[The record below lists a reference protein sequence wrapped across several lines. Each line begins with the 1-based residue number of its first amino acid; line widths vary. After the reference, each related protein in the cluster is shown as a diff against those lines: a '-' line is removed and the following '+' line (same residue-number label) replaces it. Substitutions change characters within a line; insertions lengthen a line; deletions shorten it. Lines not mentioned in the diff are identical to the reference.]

1 MHCYRQKE
9 NGMYILSKSEIEQIA
24 TKTLQE
30 FSPSNLERP
39 MPLRTTDF
47 LENYL
52 GLVIKYKY
60 ICDFQSGI
68 LGLTVMGDEVPVPSY
83 DELLRPVVFEET
95 FGTVL
100 ISPLL
105 RGRDHVAR
113 RRYTEMHEGAH
124 FILHQPYFANCEK
137 IAAAARCEYPCNF
150 IACRKI
156 ELHDERPK
164 TDLDWLEY
172 QADALAA
179 ALLMPQNVFHS
190 YVRDVLRKNGI
201 RFNCLYT
208 NPNTNDR
215 RAHSVIYDVAE
226 TFAVS
231 YQAAKIRMTH
241 LGLLKESTL
250 SY

>member
-1 MHCYRQKE
+1 MHCYSQKQ
-9 NGMYILSKSEIEQIA
+9 NGMYILSRNEIEQIA
-24 TKTLQE
+24 TKKLQE

-52 GLVIKYKY
+52 GLMVKYKY

-68 LGLTVMGDEVPVPSY
+68 LGLTVMGDEAPIPSY
-83 DELLRPVVFEET
+83 DESLRPVVLEET

-100 ISPLL
+100 ITPQLL
-105 RGRDHVAR
+105 GRDQMAR

-156 ELHDERPK
+156 ELLNERPK
-164 TDLDWLEY
+164 TDSDWLEY

-179 ALLMPQNVFHS
+179 ALLMPQNVFCS
-190 YVRDVLRKNGI
+190 YVRSALRKNGI
-201 RFNCLYT
+201 RFNCLYI
-208 NPNTNDR
+208 NSSINDK

>member
-24 TKTLQE
+24 TKKLQE

-39 MPLRTTDF
+39 MPLQTTDF
-47 LENYL
+47 LQNYL

-68 LGLTVMGDEVPVPSY
+68 LGLTVMSDEIPIPSY
-83 DELLRPVVFEET
+83 DELFRPAVFEET

-100 ISPLL
+100 ISPQLL
-105 RGRDHVAR
+105 GRYHLAR
-113 RRYTEMHEGAH
+113 RRYTEMHECAH
-124 FILHQPYFANCEK
+124 FILHQSYFANCEK
-137 IAAAARCEYPCNF
+137 VAAARCEYPCSF

-156 ELHDERPK
+156 ELHNERPK
-164 TDLDWLEY
+164 TDSDWLEY

-179 ALLMPQNVFHS
+179 ALLMPQNVFYS
-190 YVRDVLRKNGI
+190 YVRSVLRKNGI

-208 NPNTNDR
+208 NPYTKDKTAYNII
-215 RAHSVIYDVAE
+215 SDVAK

-231 YQAAKIRMTH
+231 CQAARIRMTH

-250 SY
+250 

>member
-9 NGMYILSKSEIEQIA
+9 NGMYILSRSEIEQIA
-24 TKTLQE
+24 TKRLQE

-39 MPLRTTDF
+39 MPLQTTSF
-47 LENYL
+47 LEDYL

-60 ICDFQSGI
+60 IGDFQSGI

-83 DELLRPVVFEET
+83 DELLRPVVLEET

-100 ISPLL
+100 ISPVLH
-105 RGRDHVAR
+105 GRDNTAR
-113 RRYTEMHEGAH
+113 WRYTEMHEGAH

-137 IAAAARCEYPCNF
+137 VAAAARCEYPCNF

-156 ELHDERPK
+156 ELHNERPK
-164 TDLDWLEY
+164 TDSDWLEY

-190 YVRDVLRKNGI
+190 CVRNVLRKNGI

-208 NPNTNDR
+208 NPKINDK
-215 RAHSVIYDVAE
+215 RAHNVIYDVAE

-231 YQAAKIRMTH
+231 YQAAKIRMAH
-241 LGLLKESTL
+241 LGLLKESNST
-250 SY
+250 Y

>member
-9 NGMYILSKSEIEQIA
+9 NGMYILSRSEIEQIA
-24 TKTLQE
+24 TKKLQE

-60 ICDFQSGI
+60 ICDFRSGI
-68 LGLTVMGDEVPVPSY
+68 LALTVMGDEVPVPSY
-83 DELLRPVVFEET
+83 DELLRPVVLEET

-105 RGRDHVAR
+105 LGRDHVAR

-124 FILHQPYFANCEK
+124 FMLHQPYFANREK
-137 IAAAARCEYPCNF
+137 VTVAARRESPCNF

-156 ELHDERPK
+156 ELHNERPK
-164 TDLDWLEY
+164 TESDWLEY

-179 ALLMPQNVFHS
+179 ALLMPQNVFYS
-190 YVRDVLRKNGI
+190 YVRAVLRKNGI
-201 RFNCLYT
+201 RSNCLYT
-208 NPNTNDR
+208 NPNINDR
-215 RAHSVIYDVAE
+215 RAHSVIYDVAK

-231 YQAAKIRMTH
+231 YQAVRIRMTH
-241 LGLLKESTL
+241 LGLLRESNLT
-250 SY
+250 Y

>member
-9 NGMYILSKSEIEQIA
+9 NGMYILSRSEIEQIA
-24 TKTLQE
+24 TKKLLE

-39 MPLRTTDF
+39 IPLRTTDF

-52 GLVIKYKY
+52 GLLVKYKY

-68 LGLTVMGDEVPVPSY
+68 LGLTVMGNEVPVPSY
-83 DELLRPVVFEET
+83 DEMLRPVVLEET

-100 ISPLL
+100 ISPML
-105 RGRDHVAR
+105 RGRDNLAR

-137 IAAAARCEYPCNF
+137 TAAAARCEYPCNF

-156 ELHDERPK
+156 ELFNERPK
-164 TDLDWLEY
+164 TDLDWIEY

-179 ALLMPQNVFHS
+179 ALLMPQNVFIS

-201 RFNCLYT
+201 RQNFLYM
-208 NPNTNDR
+208 NSGANDKK
-215 RAHSVIYDVAE
+215 AHSVIYDLAE

-231 YQAAKIRMTH
+231 YQAAKIRMAH
-241 LGLLKESTL
+241 LGLLRESNFT
-250 SY
+250 Y

>member
-1 MHCYRQKE
+1 MHGYKQKE
-9 NGMYILSKSEIEQIA
+9 NGMYILSRSDIEQIA
-24 TKTLQE
+24 TKKLQE

-39 MPLRTTDF
+39 IPLRTTDF

-68 LGLTVMGDEVPVPSY
+68 LGLTVMGDEFPIPSY
-83 DELLRPVVFEET
+83 DELLRPVVLEET

-105 RGRDHVAR
+105 RGRDHAAR

-124 FILHQPYFANCEK
+124 FMLHQPYFANCEK
-137 IAAAARCEYPCNF
+137 VAVAARYEYPCRF

-156 ELHDERPK
+156 ELHNEKPK
-164 TDLDWLEY
+164 TDSDWLEY

-179 ALLMPQNVFHS
+179 ALLMPQNVFRS

-201 RFNCLYT
+201 HFNCLYT
-208 NPNTNDR
+208 NPNANDKK
-215 RAHSVIYDVAE
+215 AHSIIYDVAE
-226 TFAVS
+226 TFEVS
-231 YQAAKIRMTH
+231 YQAAKIRMSH

>member
-24 TKTLQE
+24 TKKLQE
-30 FSPSNLERP
+30 YSPSNLERP

-47 LENYL
+47 LQNYL
-52 GLVIKYKY
+52 GLMIKYKY

-83 DELLRPVVFEET
+83 DELLRPVVLEET

-100 ISPLL
+100 ISPQLL
-105 RGRDHVAR
+105 GRDHSAR
-113 RRYTEMHEGAH
+113 RRYTEIHEGAH
-124 FILHQPYFANCEK
+124 FILHQPFFANCEK
-137 IAAAARCEYPCNF
+137 VAAAARCEYPCSF
-150 IACRKI
+150 VACRKI
-156 ELHDERPK
+156 ELHNEKPK
-164 TDLDWLEY
+164 TDSGWLEY

-190 YVRDVLRKNGI
+190 YVRSVLRKNGI
-201 RFNCLYT
+201 HFNCLYT
-208 NPNTNDR
+208 HSNINDR
-215 RAHSVIYDVAE
+215 RAHSVIYDVAK

-241 LGLLKESTL
+241 LGLLRESNL
-250 SY
+250 RY

>member
-9 NGMYILSKSEIEQIA
+9 NGMYILSRSEIEQIA
-24 TKTLQE
+24 TKILLE
-30 FSPSNLERP
+30 FSPSNLKHP
-39 MPLRTTDF
+39 IPLLTTDF
-47 LENYL
+47 LVNYL
-52 GLVIKYKY
+52 GLLVKYKY

-68 LGLTVMGDEVPVPSY
+68 LGLTVMGDEVLVPSY
-83 DELLRPVVFEET
+83 DEMLRPVVLEET

-100 ISPLL
+100 ISPML
-105 RGRDHVAR
+105 RGRDNLAR

-124 FILHQPYFANCEK
+124 FILHQPYFTNCEK
-137 IAAAARCEYPCNF
+137 VAAAARCEYPCNF

-156 ELHDERPK
+156 ELHNERPK
-164 TDLDWLEY
+164 TDSDWLEY

-179 ALLMPQNVFHS
+179 ALLMPYNIFTS
-190 YVRDVLRKNGI
+190 YVRSVLRKNGI
-201 RFNCLYT
+201 RYNCLYT
-208 NPNTNDR
+208 NPNINDK
-215 RAHSVIYDVAE
+215 RAHSIIYDVAE

-231 YQAAKIRMTH
+231 YQAARIRMMH